1 MDVEPFDRR
10 IAQRAAY
17 AVYLV
22 AINALP
28 DITLDG
34 EAGEMD
40 IRAATVGNVLAVVTD
55 AGVHRAIGQRSTQG
69 HLVSLDDRV
78 PVTGTFDRDVVNENM
93 AVHLIRA
100 WRQVDHAVPGLRG
113 CDRCV
118 KRVRRIA
125 LPARI
130 GTELL
135 HVHGRLV
142 GVLRGA
148 NQLGVK
154 QVNYCP
160 GGIARGRSGEAD
172 LVARLVGVTEQQT
185 LFVVEVVRSER
196 FGDDRRRGRG
206 RRYAGTLGN
215 ILIGKQQAG
224 VRIIGE
230 RVLVIEP

>member
-10 IAQRAAY
+10 IAQRAADS
-17 AVYLV
+17 VYLV

-40 IRAATVGNVLAVVTD
+40 IRAATVGNVLAVETD

-69 HLVSLDDRV
+69 YLVSLGDRV
-78 PVTGTFDRDVVNENM
+78 PVTGTFDHDVVDENM
-93 AVHLIRA
+93 AAHLIRA
-100 WRQVDHAVPGLRG
+100 WRQVDIAVQELRE

-125 LPARI
+125 LPGRI
-130 GTELL
+130 STEQL
-135 HVHGRLV
+135 HVHGRRV
-142 GVLRGA
+142 EVRGA

-172 LVARLVGVTEQQT
+172 LVAPIVCVTEQQT

-196 FGDDRRRGRG
+196 FGDDRRRGWGRG
-206 RRYAGTLGN
+206 
-215 ILIGKQQAG
+215 
-224 VRIIGE
+224 
-230 RVLVIEP
+230 

>member
-22 AINALP
+22 AINALA

-40 IRAATVGNVLAVVTD
+40 VRAATVGYVIVVETG
-55 AGVHRAIGQRSTQG
+55 AGVPRAIGPRSTQG
-69 HLVSLDDRV
+69 HLVCLDDRV

-93 AVHLIRA
+93 AVHLIGA
-100 WRQVDHAVPGLRG
+100 WRQVDLAVPLLRE

-125 LPARI
+125 VPGRI
-130 GTELL
+130 GTEPL

-142 GVLRGA
+142 RVLRRA

-172 LVARLVGVTEQQT
+172 LVARLVSVVEEQK
-185 LFVVEVVRSER
+185 LFVVEDGPE
-196 FGDDRRRGRG
+196 GR
-206 RRYAGTLGN
+206 
-215 ILIGKQQAG
+215 
-224 VRIIGE
+224 
-230 RVLVIEP
+230 

>member
-22 AINALP
+22 AINALA

-40 IRAATVGNVLAVVTD
+40 VRAATVGSVLAVETD
-55 AGVHRAIGQRSTQG
+55 TGVHRAIGQRSTQG

-93 AVHLIRA
+93 AVHLIGA
-100 WRQVDHAVPGLRG
+100 WWQVDHAVPELRE

-125 LPARI
+125 VPGRI
-130 GTELL
+130 GTEPL

-142 GVLRGA
+142 RVLRRA

-172 LVARLVGVTEQQT
+172 LVPRMVCGTERQT

-196 FGDDRRRGRG
+196 VCD
-206 RRYAGTLGN
+206 
-215 ILIGKQQAG
+215 
-224 VRIIGE
+224 
-230 RVLVIEP
+230 